1 MLAVGKSAC
10 RFSQRRALRGPAVMA
25 LVLPRA
31 VVLLAFHCVSGALV
45 ARRPPPCHW
54 LGRCSRR
61 EPKGW
66 RVLRARGWRV
76 LLHTSGWRVL
86 RAKGWGVLASMA
98 TAWSLLPRTA
108 RDERTRQQPRRR
120 RLRLHRCSLAPHR
133 GARKRRSWR
142 SPRRAGEVTGPK
154 RRHLRLHGCSLAP
167 HRGARERRS

>member
-1 MLAVGKSAC
+1 
-10 RFSQRRALRGPAVMA
+10 MA